1 MLLYF
6 IFSSSILLAHNFL
19 LIIHEFSQNY
29 IRYLTI
35 WCRRRIIICT
45 IRYKI
50 LHILQLYIC
59 MRINILPSDLPMMD
73 TTYLSL
79 SVLSLSVFCCSDTN
93 WWYQYYSIQPGAP
106 GNFYTYPD
114 NNKPVPGRGKGNS
127 NRRWC
132 CTEVDCCWD
141 VNFSREFVFMNSTW
155 PWIIAGTQKVLAALL
170 GKDGDVKG
178 WGYHEVFTFL
188 SALLYSW
195 S

>member
-1 MLLYF
+1 MNFHKTISDISLYDADVGSSYAQSGTRF
-6 IFSSSILLAHNFL
+6 CTYYNCIFVCV
-19 LIIHEFSQNY
+19 LIFYH
-29 IRYLTI
+29 L
-35 WCRRRIIICT
+35 ICLWWT
-45 IRYKI
+45 
-50 LHILQLYIC
+50 
-59 MRINILPSDLPMMD
+59 LPTS
-73 TTYLSL
+73 LSL
-79 SVLSLSVFCCSDTN
+79 CSLSVFCCSDTN